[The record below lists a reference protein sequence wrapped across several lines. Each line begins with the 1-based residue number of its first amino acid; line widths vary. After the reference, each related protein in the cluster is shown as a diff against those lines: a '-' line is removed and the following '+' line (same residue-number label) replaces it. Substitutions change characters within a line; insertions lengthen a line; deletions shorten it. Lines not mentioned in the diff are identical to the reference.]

1 MRLDPTGHKSQLIG
15 KLVATGAV
23 EQSSEDGRLQ
33 ENTARTRRPTVAEV
47 AQQYRHKEEA
57 IQRPD
62 MGVQVIVERL
72 AFGTRPGNDIASLA
86 KDVRYRRGA
95 SS

>member
-1 MRLDPTGHKSQLIG
+1 M
-15 KLVATGAV
+15 
-23 EQSSEDGRLQ
+23 
-33 ENTARTRRPTVAEV
+33 AEV